1 MNHRNPEMAS
11 YTLLSDANIVG
22 SPVYFYDCETT
33 GLDEKEDRIIELAA
47 VLDTLHLPPGAPHPL
62 GKDDSF
68 TSLCYCTKELSP
80 NSAEMVGLTLADLK
94 YEPKLPDVLEA
105 FFTWIE
111 RKVSEVQRK
120 SQTKC
125 TPVLAAHSGTQLDF
139 PVLFTELEHVNR
151 GPLDKSS
158 SQTVRRFHSL
168 NLNFA
173 DTFFVCKKLS
183 QDGDLIF
190 KGLDSLSM
198 KAIYN
203 HFFPRNPYE
212 GHRAL
217 SDAKALNKVFTE
229 SPLSSKFDVLR
240 EMVKST
246 DVAYRNWKQFEMKRA
261 GIHRKKAEV
270 LVRQRIYLQDME
282 KEYKKSPKTFK
293 QFLRR
298 TVDIKYPSDELM
310 EYFSNLTITD

>member
-1 MNHRNPEMAS
+1 MAS
-11 YTLLSDANIVG
+11 NTLLSDANIVG
-22 SPVYFYDCETT
+22 SPVYFFYDCETT
-33 GLDEKEDRIIELAA
+33 GLDTKEDRIIELAA

-68 TSLCYCTKELSP
+68 TSLCYCTKELSS

-94 YEPKLPDVLEA
+94 YEPKLSDVLEA

-111 RKVSEVQRK
+111 RKVSEVERK
-120 SQTKC
+120 SRTKC
-125 TPVLAAHSGTQLDF
+125 TPVLAAHSGTRLDF
-139 PVLFTELEHVNR
+139 PVLFAELERINR
-151 GPLDKSS
+151 SPLDKSS
-158 SQTVRRFHSL
+158 SQIVRRFHSL
-168 NLNFA
+168 NLNFV
-173 DTFFVCKKLS
+173 DTFFVCKKLE
-183 QDGDLIF
+183 GNPIF
-190 KGLDSLSM
+190 KRCESLSV

-203 HFFPRNPYE
+203 HFFPCNPY
-212 GHRAL
+212 GDHRAL

-246 DVAYRNWKQFEMKRA
+246 DVAYLKWKQFEMKRA

-282 KEYKKSPKTFK
+282 KEYKKSPRTFK
-293 QFLRR
+293 HFLRQ

>member
-1 MNHRNPEMAS
+1 MAS
-11 YTLLSDANIVG
+11 YTLLSEANIVG
-22 SPVYFYDCETT
+22 SPVYFFYDCETT
-33 GLDEKEDRIIELAA
+33 GLDAKEDRIIELAA

-68 TSLCYCTKELSP
+68 TSLCYCTKELNP
-80 NSAEMVGLTLADLK
+80 NSAEIVGLTLADLR
-94 YEPKLPDVLEA
+94 YEPKIPDVLEA

-120 SQTKC
+120 SRTKC
-125 TPVLAAHSGTQLDF
+125 TPVLVAHSGTLLDF
-139 PVLFTELEHVNR
+139 PVLFAELERINR

-229 SPLSSKFDVLR
+229 SRLRGKFDVLR

-246 DVAYRNWKQFEMKRA
+246 DVAYRKWKQFEMKQA
-261 GIHRKKAEV
+261 GIPRRKAED
-270 LVRQRIYLQDME
+270 LARQRIYLQDME
-282 KEYKKSPKTFK
+282 EKYKQSPSSFRHY
-293 QFLRR
+293 LRQA
-298 TVDIKYPSDELM
+298 VDIKDPSDKLM

>member
-1 MNHRNPEMAS
+1 MAS
-11 YTLLSDANIVG
+11 NTLLSDANIVG
-22 SPVYFYDCETT
+22 SPVYFFYDCETT
-33 GLDEKEDRIIELAA
+33 GLDTKEDRIIELAA

-68 TSLCYCTKELSP
+68 TSLCYCTKELSS
-80 NSAEMVGLTLADLK
+80 NSAEMVGLTLADLR
-94 YEPKLPDVLEA
+94 YEPKLSDVLEA

-111 RKVSEVQRK
+111 RKVSEVERK
-120 SQTKC
+120 SRTKC
-125 TPVLAAHSGTQLDF
+125 TPVLAAHSGTRLDF
-139 PVLFTELEHVNR
+139 PVLFAELERINR
-151 GPLDKSS
+151 SPLDKSS
-158 SQTVRRFHSL
+158 SQIVRKFHSL
-168 NLNFA
+168 NLNFV
-173 DTFFVCKKLS
+173 DTFFVCKKLE
-183 QDGDLIF
+183 GNPIF
-190 KGLDSLSM
+190 KRCESLSV

-203 HFFPRNPYE
+203 HFFPCNPY
-212 GHRAL
+212 GDHRAL

-246 DVAYRNWKQFEMKRA
+246 DVAYRKWKQFEMKRA

-282 KEYKKSPKTFK
+282 KEYKKSPRTFK
-293 QFLRR
+293 HFLRQ